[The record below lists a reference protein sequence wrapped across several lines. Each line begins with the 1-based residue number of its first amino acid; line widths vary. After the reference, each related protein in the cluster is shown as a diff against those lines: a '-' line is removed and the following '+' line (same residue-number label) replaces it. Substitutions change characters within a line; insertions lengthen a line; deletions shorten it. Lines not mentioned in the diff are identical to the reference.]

1 MALPPFPFRP
11 ARLLL
16 LGMLPLVLSGG
27 CGAPGPRR
35 ASYGDRVVFREDS
48 PIRFR
53 DFTLTFSGERHVAFP
68 EYPRGFHY
76 HDFLVTSGSET
87 LTVSWSS
94 GTGEIAPASFT
105 VAGRRYLLELV
116 HSERRGRLAANELVV
131 TRPWPW
137 Q

>member
-1 MALPPFPFRP
+1 MVDRGAPEGDSGRLRP
-11 ARLLL
+11 A
-16 LGMLPLVLSGG
+16 P
-27 CGAPGPRR
+27 
-35 ASYGDRVVFREDS
+35 YGDKVVFRGDS

-53 DFTLTFSGERHVAFP
+53 DFTLTFAGERHVAFP
-68 EYPRGFHY
+68 EYPRGFDT

-105 VAGRRYLLELV
+105 VAGRRFLLELV
-116 HSERRGRLAANELVV
+116 RSERRGRLEANELVV
-131 TRPWPW
+131 TSPWPW